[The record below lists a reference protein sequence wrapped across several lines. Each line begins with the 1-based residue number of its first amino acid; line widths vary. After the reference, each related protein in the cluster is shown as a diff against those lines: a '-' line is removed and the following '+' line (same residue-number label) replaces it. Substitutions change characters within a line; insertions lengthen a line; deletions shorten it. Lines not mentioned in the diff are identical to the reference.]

1 MGFAA
6 SQARFLSL
14 TARLSDAEYEA
25 QQISQERLAL
35 NDQMNIFAEEYEAAT
50 SNEVIIAKVDNNG
63 TKENVTLTY
72 GVLTGVENEGGMGY
86 KLVTSSGLLVAS
98 SEEDRQKQIDEYNKN
113 HPDDEQL
120 TEADFF
126 ISENVTEVDFLQ
138 NNLLD
143 GNFYL
148 THDNF
153 RKDKGDGT
161 YEWEKKTIEQCDY
174 TTKIYDK
181 EDDAAAKAKYEAR
194 MRKAEKQDAAFEMR
208 LNQLETE
215 HRALETEMD
224 SLQKVIDDNVEGSY
238 KTFG

>member
-14 TARLSDAEYEA
+14 TARMSDSEYEA

-35 NDQMNIFAEEYEAAT
+35 NDQMNIFADEYEAAT

-72 GVLTGVENEGGMGY
+72 NVITKPINDGGMGMR
-86 KLVTSSGLLVAS
+86 LVTASGLLVVPN
-98 SEEDRQKQIDEYNKN
+98 EEEMQKQIETYNKS
-113 HPDDEQL
+113 HSEDEQL
-120 TEADFF
+120 SEADFF
-126 ISENVTEVDFLQ
+126 ISENVGETDFLQ
-138 NNLLD
+138 NNLID

-148 THDNF
+148 TADNF
-153 RKDKGDGT
+153 RKDNGDGNF
-161 YEWEKKTIEQCDY
+161 EWEKKTIEQCDY

-194 MRKAEKQDAAFEMR
+194 MRKAEKQDAALEMR
-208 LNQLETE
+208 LDQLETE
-215 HRALETEMD
+215 HKALETEMD
-224 SLQKVIDDNVEGSY
+224 SLQKVIDDNIEGSY